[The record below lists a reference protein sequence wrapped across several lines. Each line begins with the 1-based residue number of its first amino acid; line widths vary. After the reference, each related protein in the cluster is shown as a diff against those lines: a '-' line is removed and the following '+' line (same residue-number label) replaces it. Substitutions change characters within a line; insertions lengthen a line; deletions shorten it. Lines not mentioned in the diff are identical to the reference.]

1 MKKRNNDG
9 TQWRGSH
16 GKKKLIDPS
25 EDVQLRQHAEA
36 VNREKVG
43 PESAKIAELSLEQ
56 SQELIHELRVHQ
68 IELEMQ
74 KETLSASR
82 EQAEIS
88 QSRYFNL
95 YNLSPVA
102 YSTLNESGLIIQSNL
117 TASVL
122 LGISINA
129 LYQQPLVQYF
139 VKEDQDKFYLFCK
152 EIQRHKND
160 NGSPCQCELQ
170 IRRADGTQLWLN
182 LTGIYTQSE
191 DNKPELQIVL
201 NNVTENHNNIDE
213 IRRLA
218 FFDPLTG
225 LPNRRLLFDR
235 LAHAITTSA
244 RTNLYGAVMLLDL
257 DNFKILNDSMG
268 HGVGDL
274 LLQKVSLRL
283 KICMREDDTLARLGG
298 DEFVILIENLSS
310 DGKKAAAQAEVVT
323 QKILVS
329 LVEDY
334 NLQGF
339 VHNSTASIGIVMFK
353 GDNLSF
359 GDLLKNADVAMYQ
372 AKAANR
378 NTFRFFDPV
387 MQAVAERRTQLENA
401 LRQGLVQEEFVLN
414 YQIQT
419 NSDGKTTGVESLVRW
434 INPEY
439 ATVSTGEFIA
449 LAEETDIIFPLGQW
463 VLETACAQLAA
474 WSQHPTMS
482 NWSMSVNV
490 SALQFKKS
498 SFVDNVKT
506 ALEKSDANPN
516 LLILEL
522 TESMLVD
529 DVPSTI
535 EKMKK
540 IKSLG
545 IRFSLDDFGTG
556 FSSLAY
562 LKRLPLDQLKIDQS
576 FVHDLIVG
584 SDDAAI
590 CETIITLGISLGI
603 SVIAE
608 GVETADQYKCLVGMG
623 CKNFQGYYFGR
634 PTEASTFAG

>member
-74 KETLSASR
+74 KEALLASR

-102 YSTLNESGLIIQSNL
+102 YSTLSDSGLIIQSNL
-117 TASVL
+117 TTSVL

-257 DNFKILNDSMG
+257 DNFKILNDNMG

-372 AKAANR
+372 AKAASR

-576 FVHDLIVG
+576 FVHDLIIG